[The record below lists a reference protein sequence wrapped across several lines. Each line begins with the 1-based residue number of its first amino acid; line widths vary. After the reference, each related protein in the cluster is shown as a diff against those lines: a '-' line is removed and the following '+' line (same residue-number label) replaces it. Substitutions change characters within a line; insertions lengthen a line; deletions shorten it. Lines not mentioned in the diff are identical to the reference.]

1 MREFPFWPSTAR
13 FTQEFDLVGIHK
25 GHVLLAAGL
34 LVIPGF
40 GTLPAFQEDPA
51 LCEAQNYE
59 QQYVASYLRAGNST
73 KISSA

>member
-1 MREFPFWPSTAR
+1 IPAR
-13 FTQEFDLVGIHK
+13 FTQELDLVGVHER
-25 GHVLLAAGL
+25 HVLLAAGL
-34 LVIPGF
+34 LVVPGL
-40 GTLPAFQEDPA
+40 GALPPFEEDST